1 MRAMHPPME
10 GVILSSVHTTK
21 QYEFTCSCGEHHVIH
36 LPSCNCKICSMDFI
50 EGHVFDHVDE
60 ARAFLELEDEGGG

>member
-1 MRAMHPPME
+1 M
-10 GVILSSVHTTK
+10 SSVHTTK
-21 QYEFTCSCGEHHVIH
+21 QYEFTCTCGEHHVIH

-60 ARAFLELEDEGGG
+60 ARAFLNEGDD